1 MVVSSKPSKVE
12 GNYPIILPPVK
23 GSKCSRGSAFPH
35 PGAGLDAAQEEHRKT
50 NKVVDPPETK
60 EGDCPGVGIAD
71 CSWEQPLGTVPA
83 PSWGTELLCTAVG
96 VVGGLCPCPG
106 HTLAVHGHRCL
117 TPGLRR
123 AAIPDRRCHLNPDQ
137 WEICRVST
145 QPRGPSLPGCA
156 LSPSRTSQDAGTA
169 PQELALGEFC
179 TESGAQAQELL
190 ARTSSEQSGGRLWHS
205 LGSSHPL
212 STPAVSQPARPLML
226 LTLLVDYLGVMSF
239 APLSWPC
246 ARGCGMCNTSCTGP
260 RGGQLLPGTQAHNA
274 AMFPDK
280 IPARAGG

>member
-1 MVVSSKPSKVE
+1 MALVVSSKPSKVE

-117 TPGLRR
+117 TPGCAGQQSLTGGATLIRISGKSVECPRSPVALPCLAVPSARQEPARTRAQPCRSWPWASFALRVEHKR
-123 AAIPDRRCHLNPDQ
+123 RNCWPGPVPSKLGAGYGIPWAAPTP
-137 WEICRVST
+137 S
-145 QPRGPSLPGCA
+145 PRLLYPSL
-156 LSPSRTSQDAGTA
+156 
-169 PQELALGEFC
+169 
-179 TESGAQAQELL
+179 
-190 ARTSSEQSGGRLWHS
+190 
-205 LGSSHPL
+205 
-212 STPAVSQPARPLML
+212 
-226 LTLLVDYLGVMSF
+226 
-239 APLSWPC
+239 
-246 ARGCGMCNTSCTGP
+246 RG
-260 RGGQLLPGTQAHNA
+260 H
-274 AMFPDK
+274 
-280 IPARAGG
+280 